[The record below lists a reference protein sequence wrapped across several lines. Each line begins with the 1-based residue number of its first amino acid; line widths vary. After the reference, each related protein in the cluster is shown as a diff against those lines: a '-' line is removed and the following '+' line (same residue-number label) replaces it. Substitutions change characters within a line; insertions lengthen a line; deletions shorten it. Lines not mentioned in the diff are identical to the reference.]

1 MANFNLEP
9 RLKSRE
15 EISLLFLKGKSIVE
29 YPIKI
34 IFIVEPESKGTMLL
48 FSVPKRK
55 IKSAVTRNLAKRRMK
70 EAFRKNKTILTEFT
84 EANNAG
90 IKLGFIYLTSLVEP
104 YPLIEEKIII
114 ILQRLNKLSK
124 TA

>member
-29 YPIKI
+29 FPIKI
-34 IFIVEPESKGTMLL
+34 IFLVEPEAKGTTLL

-55 IKSAVTRNLAKRRMK
+55 IKSAVKRNLAKRRMK
-70 EAFRKNKTILTEFT
+70 EAFRINKSILTELT
-84 EANNAG
+84 DENEGG
-90 IKLGFIYLTSLVEP
+90 IKLGFIYLTSPVEP
-104 YPLIEEKIII
+104 FPLIEEKIII
-114 ILQRLNKLSK
+114 ILQRLNKQLK